1 MSKPPKFPIKNRKH
15 ISPNHSI
22 ELGLISIKT
31 GPIFKRVGPIKS
43 CPTLLNKPKMFF
55 FHVCRG
61 KNKIDSS
68 RGAQMADHLEINSS
82 SNLQS
87 NMNKNIENKF
97 ENEFDLL
104 IYYSI
109 LPKHLCQTTYDTN
122 CFGTLLLTRVS
133 ADWESKKMLSRK
145 E

>member
-1 MSKPPKFPIKNRKH
+1 MSHGSEDNILTYN
-15 ISPNHSI
+15 N
-22 ELGLISIKT
+22 ELISFGEIMA
-31 GPIFKRVGPIKS
+31 PIKS

-87 NMNKNIENKF
+87 NQNI
-97 ENEFDLL
+97 
-104 IYYSI
+104 
-109 LPKHLCQTTYDTN
+109 
-122 CFGTLLLTRVS
+122 
-133 ADWESKKMLSRK
+133 
-145 E
+145 